1 LSRTFGL
8 ALLVAGLLVVGP
20 LVGMAESQAQ
30 ESPGQRGQALR
41 AQLAKR
47 GPTTEL
53 AGKVSLRAR
62 IGAQRAGRLELE
74 TQLVEREGETIYRL
88 RDRLRFD
95 LEELGRASLLL
106 EADLRADLS
115 PLRVVLSG
123 EEPRGRGAPLRWRIE
138 LRREGQE
145 WARYQ
150 ARGEAPPERS
160 VVELG
165 ERPLVLTPPLG
176 AGERLARL
184 APAELGARY
193 SVAGHDLETGL
204 GARWRLGVDEE
215 SELQLGEQRA
225 RGHRLRA
232 RAAGASYGLLRQA
245 GPVGVPLELSLGRL
259 RFRDPRLSKS
269 APLASTPQAALCG
282 FLRAVGAQ
290 DREGVQ
296 RWLDLEALYKELG
309 GDAGDAAARER
320 FARVALE
327 RLLGAQR
334 GQPRGA
340 RLLLASEP
348 RDLEGELDG
357 DRARVWVRGQ
367 PALAFVLARRG
378 ERWRVVRLPES
389 K

>member
-1 LSRTFGL
+1 MSRARGSSLLLFGSLLL
-8 ALLVAGLLVVGP
+8 AAS
-20 LVGMAESQAQ
+20 AARAQ
-30 ESPGQRGQALR
+30 DSPGERGQALR
-41 AQLAKR
+41 ARLAER
-47 GPTTEL
+47 GPSAGL
-53 AGKVSLRAR
+53 AGKLQLRAHL
-62 IGAQRAGRLELE
+62 GAQRAGSLELE

-95 LEELGRASLLL
+95 LEDLGRASLLL
-106 EADLRADLS
+106 EADLRADFS

-150 ARGEAPPERS
+150 ARGEAPPDRS
-160 VVELG
+160 VVELP
-165 ERPLVLTPPLG
+165 ERPLILTPPLG

-184 APAELGARY
+184 APTELGARY
-193 SVAGHDLETGL
+193 SIAGHDLETGL

-215 SELQLGEQRA
+215 SELVLGEERA

-232 RAAGASYGLLRQA
+232 QAAGASYSLLRRA
-245 GPVGVPLELSLGRL
+245 GEVGVPLELSLGRL
-259 RFRDPRLSKS
+259 RFRDPRLAKS
-269 APLASTPQAALCG
+269 APLAGSPQAALCS
-282 FLRAVGAQ
+282 FLRALGAQ
-290 DREGVQ
+290 DREGVL
-296 RWLDLEALYKELG
+296 RWLDLDALYAELG
-309 GDAGDAAARER
+309 GEAKASAARER

-334 GQPRGA
+334 GPSRGG

-348 RDLEGELDG
+348 RDLEGELEG
-357 DRARVWVRGQ
+357 ERARVWVRGQ
-367 PALAFVLARRG
+367 PALVFVLARQG

>member
-1 LSRTFGL
+1 MSRVHPP
-8 ALLVAGLLVVGP
+8 ALLGLLLLGAV
-20 LVGMAESQAQ
+20 ASAQ
-30 ESPGQRGQALR
+30 DSPGQRGQALR
-41 AQLAKR
+41 AKLAER
-47 GPTTEL
+47 GPSSSL
-53 AGKVSLRAR
+53 AGKVQLRAR
-62 IGAQRAGRLELE
+62 IGAQRAGSVELE

-106 EADLRADLS
+106 EADLRADFS
-115 PLRVVLSG
+115 PLRIVLSG

-150 ARGEAPPERS
+150 ARADAPPERS

-193 SVAGHDLETGL
+193 SIAGHDLETGL

-215 SELQLGEQRA
+215 SELQLGEERV

-232 RAAGASYGLLRQA
+232 RAAGASYALLRQ
-245 GPVGVPLELSLGRL
+245 GGEVGAPLELSLGRL
-259 RFRDPRLSKS
+259 RFRDPRLGKS
-269 APLASTPQAALCG
+269 APLASTPQAALCS
-282 FLRAVGAQ
+282 FLRALGAQ

-296 RWLDLEALYKELG
+296 RWLDLEALFAELG
-309 GDAGDAAARER
+309 GEASDAAGRER
-320 FARVALE
+320 FVRVALE
-327 RLLGAQR
+327 RLLGAKR
-334 GQPRGA
+334 GQDRGA

-348 RDLEGELDG
+348 RDLEGELEG
-357 DRARVWVRGQ
+357 KRARVWVRGR
-367 PALAFVLARRG
+367 PALAFVLERRD
-378 ERWRVVRLPES
+378 ERWRVIRLPES

>member
-1 LSRTFGL
+1 MSRLSSWGPLLVGSLL
-8 ALLVAGLLVVGP
+8 ALGAQ
-20 LVGMAESQAQ
+20 AACAQ

-41 AQLAKR
+41 AQLKKQGPSAK
-47 GPTTEL
+47 L
-53 AGKVSLRAR
+53 AGKLTLRAR

-74 TQLVEREGETIYRL
+74 TQLVERDGETIYRL

-106 EADLRADLS
+106 EADLRADFS

-138 LRREGQE
+138 LRREGEE

-232 RAAGASYGLLRQA
+232 RAAGASYAVLRQK
-245 GPVGVPLELSLGRL
+245 GEVGVPLELSLGRL
-259 RFRDPRLSKS
+259 RFRDARLSKS
-269 APLASTPQAALCG
+269 APLANTPQAALCS
-282 FLRAVGAQ
+282 FLRALGAQ
-290 DREGVQ
+290 DQEAVQ
-296 RWLDLEALYKELG
+296 RWLDLDALYAELG
-309 GDAGDAAARER
+309 GASPDAAARER

-327 RLLGAQR
+327 RLVGTKR
-334 GQPRGA
+334 GQARGA

-367 PALAFVLARRG
+367 PALAFVLARQG
-378 ERWRVVRLPES
+378 ERWRVIRLPES
-389 K
+389 KK